1 MYDTMNLRNMEIHYN
16 IVDNNLLQSSE
27 ADEFYMNNR
36 DLELTKELWRKLHH
50 TPELSGQETKTKSI
64 LKEYLTNYTTLS
76 VVETP
81 DYLYTV
87 YEEKDCEQPQLTIC
101 LRADMDAIPDGEG
114 GVFHGCGHDGHSAA
128 LFLAALCLERL
139 RQKGKKIGKRVI
151 LLWQQAEETGEGA
164 RRACPVLLKESVS
177 EIYGCHNI
185 PGYPL
190 GEVLLRRQVFA
201 CASKGLI
208 LDLHGKQSHAAYP
221 EQGIN
226 PGYLIAE
233 IVNKLP
239 IWCEDHKKGLTMAS
253 IIEMKVGSENFGIS
267 AGDGRLCLT
276 LRAHYQEDLE
286 ILTEAIL
293 AYARQQAATSGI
305 TMEVSETDAF
315 PDTVNDTALTEKLEQ
330 LCIDHALSYTYLPE
344 PMRWSEDFG
353 WYQKK
358 CRGVFFGIG
367 AGEETPG
374 LHTESYCYPEALLEK
389 AGMIWETIIMH

>member
-1 MYDTMNLRNMEIHYN
+1 MD
-16 IVDNNLLQSSE
+16 S
-27 ADEFYMNNR
+27 R
-36 DLELTKELWRKLHH
+36 DLKLTKEVWRKLHH
-50 TPELSGQETKTKSI
+50 TPELSGQETKTKAI

-139 RQKGKKIGKRVI
+139 RQKGRKIGKRVI

-190 GEVLLRRQVFA
+190 GEVLLRKQVFA

-286 ILTEAIL
+286 MLTEAIL
-293 AYARQQAATSGI
+293 AYARQQAETSGI

-315 PDTVNDTALTEKLEQ
+315 PDTVNDAALTEKLEQ
-330 LCIDHALSYTYLPE
+330 LCIDHALPYTYLPE

-367 AGEETPG
+367 AGEEMPG

>member
-1 MYDTMNLRNMEIHYN
+1 MD
-16 IVDNNLLQSSE
+16 S
-27 ADEFYMNNR
+27 R
-36 DLELTKELWRKLHH
+36 DLKLTKEVWRKLHD
-50 TPELSGQETKTKSI
+50 TPELSGQETKTKEI
-64 LKEYLTNYTTLS
+64 LKEYLTNYTSLS

-87 YEEKDCEQPQLTIC
+87 YEEKDCDQSQLTIC

-114 GVFHGCGHDGHSAA
+114 GVFHGCGHDGHSAT

-164 RRACPVLLKESVS
+164 MRACPVLLKESVS

-201 CASKGLI
+201 CASKGLV
-208 LDLHGKQSHAAYP
+208 LNLHGKQSHAAYP

-239 IWCEDHKKGLTMAS
+239 IWCEDRKKGLTMAS
-253 IIEMKVGSENFGIS
+253 IIVIPLVS
-267 AGDGRLCLT
+267 ACCLT
-276 LRAHYQEDLE
+276 
-286 ILTEAIL
+286 
-293 AYARQQAATSGI
+293 
-305 TMEVSETDAF
+305 
-315 PDTVNDTALTEKLEQ
+315 
-330 LCIDHALSYTYLPE
+330 
-344 PMRWSEDFG
+344 
-353 WYQKK
+353 
-358 CRGVFFGIG
+358 
-367 AGEETPG
+367 
-374 LHTESYCYPEALLEK
+374 
-389 AGMIWETIIMH
+389 